1 MGKACTFF
9 GHHDC
14 PSSIKPKLREVL
26 IDLIEK
32 HAVDMFYVG
41 QQGAFDGIVR
51 SVLKELVLVYPHIRY
66 AVILERMPPK
76 RDEFDT
82 RDYSDTML
90 PEGIETVHP
99 RFAISWRN
107 KWMLKQS
114 DYRILREGKILSL
127 KVGRAYRIP
136 KAHLFTYLCIGCGE
150 TVNS

>member
-1 MGKACTFF
+1 MSACTFF

-26 IDLIEK
+26 VDLIEN

-41 QQGAFDGIVR
+41 QQGVYDALVR
-51 SVLKELVLVYPHIRY
+51 SVLKELVSVCPHIRY
-66 AVILERMPPK
+66 AVVLERIPQK

-107 KWMLKQS
+107 KWMIKQS
-114 DYRILREGKILSL
+114 DYVVTYVTHSWGGAAQFAELAEKQKKTVIN
-127 KVGRAYRIP
+127 VTV
-136 KAHLFTYLCIGCGE
+136 KADG
-150 TVNS
+150 V